1 VEDFVIITVF
11 YSFIYEM
18 RLVWLK
24 MTSDD
29 LKIYTERKQRQRKM
43 WVIIYLIIGTTLGLE
58 ILMKTWAGDKNEIY
72 QPWKLGFV
80 LHLLSHTLSCL
91 TDIPIIVMLWMY
103 FGYFFQRK
111 KEAYTKKYRVF

>member
-1 VEDFVIITVF
+1 MHLPQKVEDFVIITVF

-24 MTSDD
+24 MSSDD

-58 ILMKTWAGDKNEIY
+58 ILMKTWGGDKNEIY
-72 QPWKLGFV
+72 
-80 LHLLSHTLSCL
+80 
-91 TDIPIIVMLWMY
+91 
-103 FGYFFQRK
+103 
-111 KEAYTKKYRVF
+111 